1 MIFAIE
7 TSCDET
13 STAIVDFKGKI
24 LSHIVTNQEEHRKF
38 GGVVPE
44 LASRAHLQILQN
56 IIPKTIKNAGL
67 SKESISIFCATCGPG
82 LIGGLLVGSTVAK
95 AMAVASNKPFY
106 PINHLEGHALSV
118 QINDKVSFPFLLLLI
133 SGGHTQF
140 YLVNNVGSYKLLGS
154 TIDDSVGEC
163 FDKVAKMINMPYPG
177 GKYIESKSKNGNKNK
192 FNFPKPLLKK
202 NNLDFSFSGLKT
214 AVKLEVNKSK
224 KINNKFKEDLSASFQ
239 ETVTN
244 ILTIKM
250 KFAIQ
255 HCKRN
260 YPKVKNVVVAG
271 GVAANNS
278 IRLSLKELCEENKLN
293 IYYPPV
299 SLCGDNAAMI
309 GWACLQRFK
318 IGYKGDINFR
328 PRPRWSLNE
337 MI

>member
-56 IIPKTIKNAGL
+56 IIPKTIKIAGL
-67 SKESISIFCATCGPG
+67 SKESINIFCATCGPG

-260 YPKVKNVVVAG
+260 YPKIKNVVVAG

-318 IGYKGDINFR
+318 IGYKGNINFR

-337 MI
+337 LI

>member
-56 IIPKTIKNAGL
+56 IIPKTIKIAGL
-67 SKESISIFCATCGPG
+67 SKESINIFCATCGPG

-106 PINHLEGHALSV
+106 PINHLEGHALSA
-118 QINDKVSFPFLLLLI
+118 QINDEVSFPFLLLLI

-260 YPKVKNVVVAG
+260 YPKIKNVVVAG

>member
-1 MIFAIE
+1 
-7 TSCDET
+7 
-13 STAIVDFKGKI
+13 
-24 LSHIVTNQEEHRKF
+24 
-38 GGVVPE
+38 
-44 LASRAHLQILQN
+44 
-56 IIPKTIKNAGL
+56 
-67 SKESISIFCATCGPG
+67 
-82 LIGGLLVGSTVAK
+82 
-95 AMAVASNKPFY
+95 MAVASNKPFY
-106 PINHLEGHALSV
+106 PINHLEGHALSA
-118 QINDKVSFPFLLLLI
+118 QINDEVSFPFLLLLI

-154 TIDDSVGEC
+154 TIDDSVSEC

>member
-67 SKESISIFCATCGPG
+67 SKESINIFCATCGPG

-318 IGYKGDINFR
+318 IGYKGNINFR

-337 MI
+337 II

>member
-56 IIPKTIKNAGL
+56 IIPKTIKIAGL
-67 SKESISIFCATCGPG
+67 SKESINIFCATCGPG

>member
-56 IIPKTIKNAGL
+56 IIPETIKNAGL
-67 SKESISIFCATCGPG
+67 SKESINIFCATCGPG

-140 YLVNNVGSYKLLGS
+140 YLVNNIGSYKLLGS

-318 IGYKGDINFR
+318 IGYKGNINFR

-337 MI
+337 II

>member
-56 IIPKTIKNAGL
+56 IIPKTIKIAGL
-67 SKESISIFCATCGPG
+67 SKESINIFCATCGPG

-260 YPKVKNVVVAG
+260 YPKIKNVVVAG

-318 IGYKGDINFR
+318 IGYKGNINFR

-337 MI
+337 II

>member
-56 IIPKTIKNAGL
+56 IIPKTIKIAGL
-67 SKESISIFCATCGPG
+67 SKESINIFCATCGPG

-106 PINHLEGHALSV
+106 PINHLEGHALSA
-118 QINDKVSFPFLLLLI
+118 QINDEVSFPFLLLLI

-163 FDKVAKMINMPYPG
+163 FDKFAKMINMPYPG

-214 AVKLEVNKSK
+214 AVILEVNKSK

-260 YPKVKNVVVAG
+260 YPKIKNVVVAG

>member
-1 MIFAIE
+1 LIFAIE

-56 IIPKTIKNAGL
+56 IIPETIKNAGL
-67 SKESISIFCATCGPG
+67 SKESINIFCATCGPG

-318 IGYKGDINFR
+318 IGYKGNINFR

-337 MI
+337 II

>member
-56 IIPKTIKNAGL
+56 IIPETIKNAGL
-67 SKESISIFCATCGPG
+67 SKESINIFCATCGPG

-318 IGYKGDINFR
+318 IGYKGNINFR

-337 MI
+337 II

>member
-67 SKESISIFCATCGPG
+67 SKESINIFCATCGPG

-140 YLVNNVGSYKLLGS
+140 YLVNNIGSYKLLGS

-318 IGYKGDINFR
+318 IGYKGNINFR

-337 MI
+337 II

>member
-56 IIPKTIKNAGL
+56 IIPKTIKIAGL
-67 SKESISIFCATCGPG
+67 SKESINIFCATCGPG

-260 YPKVKNVVVAG
+260 YPKIKNVVVAG

-318 IGYKGDINFR
+318 IGYNGDINFR

>member
-1 MIFAIE
+1 LIFAIE

-67 SKESISIFCATCGPG
+67 SKESINIFCATCGPG

-140 YLVNNVGSYKLLGS
+140 YLVNNIGSYKLLGS

-318 IGYKGDINFR
+318 IGYKGNINFR

-337 MI
+337 II

>member
-56 IIPKTIKNAGL
+56 IIPKTIKIAGL

-260 YPKVKNVVVAG
+260 YPKIKNVVVAG

-337 MI
+337 II

>member
-56 IIPKTIKNAGL
+56 IIPKTIKIAGL
-67 SKESISIFCATCGPG
+67 SKESINIFCATCGPG

-106 PINHLEGHALSV
+106 PINHLEGHALSA
-118 QINDKVSFPFLLLLI
+118 QINDEVSFPFLLLLI

-260 YPKVKNVVVAG
+260 YPKIKNVVVAG

-318 IGYKGDINFR
+318 IGYKGNINFR

-337 MI
+337 II

>member
-56 IIPKTIKNAGL
+56 IIPKTIKIAGL
-67 SKESISIFCATCGPG
+67 SKESINIFCATCGPG

-106 PINHLEGHALSV
+106 PINHLEGHALSA
-118 QINDKVSFPFLLLLI
+118 QINDEVSFPFLLLLI

-163 FDKVAKMINMPYPG
+163 FDKFAKMINMPYPG

-260 YPKVKNVVVAG
+260 YPKIKNVVVAG

-337 MI
+337 II